1 MTMVGWKLHM
11 SLAPALVILVDF
23 STNAEGENNSYDL
36 ESKSNDWKVQS
47 KCNFC
52 WKKIIYLVDIV
63 NQLSPRKN
71 VDAMLVNLSWK
82 WKTLT
87 LLCMKI
93 FNFHIEIFLMIYC
106 TVVLIPIKKLLI
118 HVITVELYKT
128 SMWLLR

>member
-11 SLAPALVILVDF
+11 SPAPALVILVDF

-63 NQLSPRKN
+63 NQLSLIY
-71 VDAMLVNLSWK
+71 AMLVNYLSK
-82 WKTLT
+82 MKTIN
-87 LLCMKI
+87 CPMFDSFRFQHWDI
-93 FNFHIEIFLMIYC
+93 FKDKLYC
-106 TVVLIPIKKLLI
+106 SIDPIKEI
-118 HVITVELYKT
+118 VNPCDYSRIIQNVYVST
-128 SMWLLR
+128 

>member
-11 SLAPALVILVDF
+11 SPAPALVILVDF

-71 VDAMLVNLSWK
+71 VDAMLVNHSWK

-93 FNFHIEIFLMIYC
+93 FQFPYWDIFNDILYCGIDPNKEIINPCDYC
-106 TVVLIPIKKLLI
+106 RIIQNVYVAT
-118 HVITVELYKT
+118 
-128 SMWLLR
+128 